1 MILIITRETL
11 LIAAHTDMEIV
22 FASIVAMRGSFV
34 MAINGNIIN
43 NLTITDKSMFRFV
56 NSTKALS

>member
-1 MILIITRETL
+1 MILIIARETL

-22 FASIVAMRGSFV
+22 FASIVAMRRSFV

-43 NLTITDKSMFRFV
+43 VLIGLYMIGTPNRI
-56 NSTKALS
+56 